1 MYKSL
6 TKFENEKIKTQF
18 SKNYQPSVESKK
30 IGWQKRRLNITIQ
43 EALLTQL
50 SKEIFDS
57 KTGAVIT
64 EAENFAIELLNEW
77 KTTKDPRYAKLIMDF
92 VSIDP

>member
-1 MYKSL
+1 MNGKQL
-6 TKFENEKIKTQF
+6 KTQ
-18 SKNYQPSVESKK
+18 
-30 IGWQKRRLNITIQ
+30 
-43 EALLTQL
+43 ALLTQL

-92 VSIDP
+92 VSIDTEKINTTTEPIKVIIRTTNS